1 MLFRRC
7 YLALLLLWPPLHLA
21 LSRAGHFSAWRFG
34 GWGMY
39 ATPYPTPEQH
49 PIAVLLD
56 LREQPERQAPLRR
69 MRIIDAGADVT
80 DWLERFAGLS
90 FHAAGGELSQID
102 LGAGVASMLAETC
115 RAARQLDR
123 ERHLLELGR
132 LVEGRLAQLAT
143 PQHQLYLSLGT
154 RHADALAGRY
164 GTERE
169 VFSCCA
175 RLERQA
181 AVPFS
186 R

>member
-21 LSRAGHFSAWRFG
+21 LSRAGYFSAWRFG

-39 ATPYPTPEQH
+39 ATPYPTPAQH

-56 LREQPERQAPLRR
+56 LREPPAPRAPLRR
-69 MRIIDAGADVT
+69 VQIIDAGADVT
-80 DWLERFAGLS
+80 DWLDRFAGLS
-90 FHAAGGELSQID
+90 FYALGEELGHLD
-102 LGAGVASMLAETC
+102 LGAGSASLLAKTC
-115 RAARQLDR
+115 QAVRQLDR

-132 LVEGRLAQLAT
+132 FVEARLAQQAT
-143 PQHQLYLSLGT
+143 PQHQLYLSIGT
-154 RHADALAGRY
+154 RRADALVGRY
-164 GTERE
+164 GIDRE
-169 VFSCCA
+169 VFTCCA
-175 RLERQA
+175 RLEPRP

>member
-21 LSRAGHFSAWRFG
+21 LSRAGYFSAWRFG

-39 ATPYPTPEQH
+39 ATPYPTPAQH

-56 LREQPERQAPLRR
+56 LRERPERREPLRPV
-69 MRIIDAGADVT
+69 RIIDAGSDVT
-80 DWLERFAGLS
+80 DWLGRSAGLS
-90 FHAAGGELSQID
+90 FYALGGELSRLD
-102 LGAGVASMLAETC
+102 LGAGSAHALAETC
-115 RAARQLDR
+115 LAVRQLDR

-132 LVEGRLAQLAT
+132 LVEGWLARRPT

-154 RHADALAGRY
+154 RHADALAGRF
-164 GTERE
+164 GTDRE
-169 VFSCCA
+169 VFGCCA
-175 RLERQA
+175 RLEPQA

-186 R
+186 P